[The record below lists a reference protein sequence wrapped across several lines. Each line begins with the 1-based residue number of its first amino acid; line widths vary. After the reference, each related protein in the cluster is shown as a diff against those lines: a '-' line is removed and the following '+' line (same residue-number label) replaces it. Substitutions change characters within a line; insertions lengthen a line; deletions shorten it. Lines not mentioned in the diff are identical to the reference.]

1 MRKSQVQ
8 IGVLLMIAAIA
19 LVIGGCSIN
28 KPESPSWET
37 TWDLPLTNKTY
48 TIEDLI
54 DEMNSDEIV
63 FDSLGN
69 PGFSITQDV
78 DTISVEDNLT
88 SPSVNHSYSD
98 SLGIIDI
105 DAPNMPP
112 TNISLEDLDIPVI
125 VDQIPFDTSFDID
138 ENLSAFDNFDWAQIS
153 QGVIN
158 IQVAND
164 LGIDIDSLAIV
175 IFNSSDL
182 FTPLGIAIFE
192 NGINDGQ
199 TLNRQ
204 IDLAG
209 VLLENALTL
218 RTYGAVGAQTIGSP
232 SNDLVITTSFPS
244 GLSVSGALAE
254 IPGFN
259 KNLNQVIDLTD
270 ESIIYEAEIDN
281 GSMALQIVNETNL
294 PMNISLS
301 IPNFEIHDVAFMLNE
316 SINGNSTLNRV
327 VDLSGYT
334 FTPTGSS
341 SPQTISIDVS
351 AEIIDS
357 APIRYG
363 INSSDAISV
372 VAEVSEITFAS
383 VLGRIEPTTITI
395 DPMSQAVDMPEG
407 FENAQLTQAELRM
420 ILYNN
425 STTDVYV
432 DLLLENEDGDRSVSV
447 QDTIRG
453 KSLLSSIPE
462 ETEIIVTALT
472 LSSFLN
478 PSPREIN
485 ITGSAILNP
494 AGNDSVRISRDDFF
508 YGQVEIYSPLAFA
521 LSDTADFD
529 LEISDIEID
538 TTDLPDFEETFAYG
552 KITATLTSHLPVGA
566 RVALYIGTSN
576 DSTIFTNPNSIVV
589 GPFTLQSAVTD
600 ANGFAIEEVAS
611 TIDDS
616 LSSSDISIFENEL
629 VYIAPQVELLPTAAS
644 GSVIQGGDY
653 ININATARI
662 KVNAGDNLWDNN
674 N

>member
-8 IGVLLMIAAIA
+8 IGVLLMIAAIV

-164 LGIDIDSLAIV
+164 LGIDIDSLTIV

-182 FTPLGIAIFE
+182 VTPLGIAIFE

-281 GSMALQIVNETNL
+281 GSMTLQIVNETNL

-407 FENAQLTQAELRM
+407 FEDAQLTQAELRM